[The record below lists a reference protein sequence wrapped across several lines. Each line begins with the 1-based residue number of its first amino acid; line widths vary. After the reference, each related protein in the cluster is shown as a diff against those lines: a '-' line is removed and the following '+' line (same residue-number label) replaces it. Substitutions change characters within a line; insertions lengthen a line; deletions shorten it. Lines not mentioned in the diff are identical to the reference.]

1 MTDLASYLEPGQR
14 IFVAGSSNEP
24 TALLEELGRATLPA
38 GLHFIQ
44 FPLAGY
50 NRCDFTAFA
59 DDVLFTTF
67 FMTPHLRE
75 ADQRRLQFLP
85 MQMRAVYD
93 YLATDVNVVLL
104 QVARNAN
111 GELCIGPNVDFAE
124 AALGCADVVI
134 VELNHAFVAP
144 AGCPVI
150 DQRRITHMVESN
162 RPLFELAP
170 PVVDAAAGR
179 IGELVAGLINDGDCI
194 QTGIGGIPAAILARL
209 GEKNDLGMHGG
220 IVDDG
225 GMKLI
230 NDGNIN
236 GTNKSIDNGRHVAGM
251 ALGSHGLV
259 DWLAQTPQVVF
270 RPASYTHETRV
281 IAEIDNFFS
290 INSVLE
296 VDLMGQA
303 NAEMLDGRQVSGTG
317 GLMDFVRGARMAR
330 GGKSIL
336 AIKSTAAGGRF
347 SRIVPRLGSRGVASC
362 ARADI
367 DHVVTEH
374 GVADLRDKSIGERAD
389 ALIAIADPAF
399 QGELDDARRDTEGT
413 RRWA

>member
-162 RPLFELAP
+162 RPLFDVAL
-170 PVVDAAAGR
+170 AAATCR
-179 IGELVAGLINDGDCI
+179 AVSESASSPIQDSNRSPSMYSASASLAGPRRNSS
-194 QTGIGGIPAAILARL
+194 R
-209 GEKNDLGMHGG
+209 
-220 IVDDG
+220 
-225 GMKLI
+225 
-230 NDGNIN
+230 
-236 GTNKSIDNGRHVAGM
+236 
-251 ALGSHGLV
+251 
-259 DWLAQTPQVVF
+259 QVV
-270 RPASYTHETRV
+270 
-281 IAEIDNFFS
+281 
-290 INSVLE
+290 
-296 VDLMGQA
+296 
-303 NAEMLDGRQVSGTG
+303 VSGT
-317 GLMDFVRGARMAR
+317 LSS
-330 GGKSIL
+330 K
-336 AIKSTAAGGRF
+336 
-347 SRIVPRLGSRGVASC
+347 
-362 ARADI
+362 
-367 DHVVTEH
+367 
-374 GVADLRDKSIGERAD
+374 
-389 ALIAIADPAF
+389 
-399 QGELDDARRDTEGT
+399 
-413 RRWA
+413 